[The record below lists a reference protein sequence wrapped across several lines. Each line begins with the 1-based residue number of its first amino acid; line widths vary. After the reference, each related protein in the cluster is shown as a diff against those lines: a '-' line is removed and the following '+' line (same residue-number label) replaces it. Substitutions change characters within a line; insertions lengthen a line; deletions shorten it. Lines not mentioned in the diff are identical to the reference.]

1 MDIQFNQ
8 YMDPPCLLVQ
18 ISNCEGKYT
27 SVIPLPSRTIPS
39 CTTITKAGE
48 KYLIVDFAGEIEH
61 MWLNTIYSGA
71 LSLCDVNY
79 IGIADIRTG
88 QLLFNATRGYH

>member
-1 MDIQFNQ
+1 
-8 YMDPPCLLVQ
+8 MDPPCLLLQ
-18 ISNCEGKYT
+18 ISNCEGNYT

-39 CTTITKAGE
+39 CTPITKAGD
-48 KYLIVDFAGEIEH
+48 KNLIVIFGGGIEY

-79 IGIADIRTG
+79 IGISDIRIG
-88 QLLFNATRGYH
+88 LLLFNATRVCH